1 MDCEIGMSVF
11 GCGARTRACR
21 VETLLDASAPWGSGR
36 RQGVPTWHAGL
47 RAPRLPVRRCEV
59 IIALVLRLPA
69 ADPLRDFAVAARVI
83 GLQMDHGLW
92 PQRLKERVR
101 LQLVGDQNVVYHP

>member
-21 VETLLDASAPWGSGR
+21 VETLLDASAPWGSVR
-36 RQGVPTWHAGL
+36 RHECRRGV
-47 RAPRLPVRRCEV
+47 RAPRLPVRRCEG
-59 IIALVLRLPA
+59 ILALVLRLPA

-83 GLQMDHGLW
+83 GLQVDHGLW